1 MIRRNLISTLKERV
15 SKMSVRRKTYIKKS
29 SGNAIFSSKMFLSST
44 RQEKIRAAFNDAENL
59 ELVRQLDEYIGDEY
73 IALMKPP
80 KQTEKDVPEKT
91 DAENNPSGEGKDE
104 FTEKPTGNSRGG
116 SPIKPAGKSLREE
129 YTDLSEDME
138 SDNTDIPTG
147 GAEKT
152 ETTETTETQETVEN
166 TTKVSAASNILIGH
180 DYDTAVNEIKGML
193 NANSTTTGVARV
205 QRKDDEVWIYYKDSV
220 NLNNLMDTVIEIL
233 DASGYTWMI
242 FNRLA
247 RTDNAIVYALLGD
260 DTLKN
265 LPSPPV
271 THKV

>member
-1 MIRRNLISTLKERV
+1 
-15 SKMSVRRKTYIKKS
+15 MSVRRKTYIKKS

-44 RQEKIRAAFNDAENL
+44 RQDKIRAAFNDAENL

-80 KQTEKDVPEKT
+80 KQIEKDVPEKT
-91 DAENNPSGEGKDE
+91 DAENNPSGEDKE
-104 FTEKPTGNSRGG
+104 MTTEKPTSNRGG

-138 SDNTDIPTG
+138 SENTDMPTG

-166 TTKVSAASNILIGH
+166 TTKVSAASNILLGH
-180 DYDTAVNEIKGML
+180 DYETAVNEIKGRL
-193 NANSTTTGVARV
+193 NANSTTAGVSRV
-205 QRKDDEVWIYYKDSV
+205 QKKDDEVWIYYKDSV
-220 NLNNLMDTVIEIL
+220 NLNNLMDEVIDSL
-233 DASGYTWMI
+233 TQGYLWMI

-247 RTDNAIVYALLGD
+247 RSENAMVFDILKADTDVS
-260 DTLKN
+260 
-265 LPSPPV
+265 LP
-271 THKV
+271 